1 MVLFAL
7 MMLWSIAWAGGAPPT
22 AGAGDDEARQESRPV
37 TLRSVEQAA
46 DVEDPRALIR
56 AGKHWLA
63 NGDPELARS
72 LFELAVER
80 SELLRYTTLRSYIRE
95 ALVLERMGEVE
106 AARTAWRR
114 GFSDDVQTTLVAL
127 RIASEHPDRQALFDE
142 GIAHVRGLVEAAKRG
157 DPAVFYTTTT
167 GAPRHLEVLDLDA
180 VLAQLRAGD
189 GGFRYCY
196 IENLDLTDFPS
207 EQLPPSITFNRCV
220 IGSIKIP
227 DKDVPDLTIRAIVLG
242 DTDLGKTWEGEVNK
256 SKAVPGSRFGSLMI
270 RDSVLLGRAGFQE
283 ITVSGRI
290 AYFVL
295 SSFEKLADFR
305 DTTFEGLT
313 DFRFSI
319 FGGGANFKEA
329 HLSEDVYF
337 GHTRYLDDTTFRG
350 MFSANDVFFDSTRFE
365 KAAHFDRCEWARDI
379 TFENS
384 HFQGPV
390 TFHSSSV
397 GGRLNLSR
405 SVVEDTLEVKEM
417 HVGGMDLIGAW
428 LRGDT
433 SFIDVR
439 FDGKVRFSLDD
450 ITRAQH
456 LSDPTPLLPLYRDY
470 QGDKDAE
477 EPLTRKSSYGVEH
490 IDDLIARVDG
500 NLSFANSVFWG
511 FLIFERVQFGL
522 PGADTTAEFYNT
534 QFKGESHFE
543 RTRFH
548 SVADFT
554 TIFGN
559 ELSFYEA
566 EFQRSL
572 IFDDANVSGRVTLT
586 DATFADGADLSFYG
600 AEIAS
605 FQVDRDQITEG
616 GESRLFYQSCA
627 EGAPIPPTDVRIAR
641 LRREHSISEA
651 SIREACHD
659 RLIDEYVSLKS
670 SFGDRAMTSD
680 EDWAYWWVKHT
691 ELMMAVRHGSW
702 WDRAWSALFI
712 WPLFELSFG
721 WGVRLG
727 NLGISLAFWT
737 VFFAWVYRR
746 FCPDTVVVYDGRDV
760 PIREVPFHG
769 LIYISLQSLGAFN
782 TGWDFGE
789 DDARF
794 QYLNTVETFVGIII
808 LTFFVGAYTRMILA

>member
-1 MVLFAL
+1 MVLYAL
-7 MMLWSIAWAGGAPPT
+7 LMLMSIAWAGGAPTPPATDDAPT
-22 AGAGDDEARQESRPV
+22 GLDSRPV
-37 TLRSVEQAA
+37 TLKSVDEAA
-46 DVEDPRALIR
+46 EVDDPRALGR
-56 AGKHWLA
+56 AARHWLDQ
-63 NGDPELARS
+63 GDPELARS
-72 LFELAVER
+72 LFEMAVER
-80 SELLRYTTLRSYIRE
+80 SELLRYTSLRAYIRE
-95 ALVLERMGEVE
+95 ALVLERMGDVE
-106 AARTAWRR
+106 GARASWRR
-114 GFSDDVQTTLVAL
+114 GFTDDVQTTLVAL
-127 RIASEHPDRQALFDE
+127 RIASEHPDREALFEE
-142 GIAHVRGLVEAAKRG
+142 GIAHVRALVEAAKRG
-157 DPAVFYTTTT
+157 EEAAFYTTTK
-167 GAPRHLEVLDLDA
+167 GDPRFLEVLDLDT
-180 VLAQLRAGD
+180 VLAQLRSGD
-189 GGFRYCY
+189 GDFRYCY
-196 IENLDLTDFPS
+196 IEHLDLTGFPS
-207 EQLPPSITFNRCV
+207 AQLPPSILFNRCV
-220 IGSIKIP
+220 IGRITIP
-227 DKDVPDLTIRAIVLG
+227 DQDVPDLTIRAIVLG
-242 DTDLGKTWEGEVNK
+242 DTDLGKTWEGDVNK

-270 RDSVLLGRAGFQE
+270 RDSVFLGRAGFQE
-283 ITVSGRI
+283 IRVSGRI

-295 SSFEKLADFR
+295 SSFEQLADFR

-350 MFSANDVFFDSTRFE
+350 MFSANDVYFDSTRFE
-365 KAAHFDRCEWARDI
+365 KAAQFDRCEWTRDI

-405 SVVEDTLEVKEM
+405 TVVDDRLEVKEM
-417 HVGGMDLIGAW
+417 QVGGMDLIGAW

-456 LSDPTPLLPLYRDY
+456 LNDPTPLLPLYRDY

-511 FLIFERVQFGL
+511 FVIFERVQFGL

-566 EFQRSL
+566 DFQRSL

-586 DATFADGADLSFYG
+586 DATFADDADLSFYG

-605 FQVDRDQITEG
+605 FQVDRDQIDNDG
-616 GESRLFYQSCA
+616 DSRLFYQACA
-627 EGAPIPPTDVRIAR
+627 QGQPINATDVRIAR
-641 LRREHSISEA
+641 LRREHTISDEA
-651 SIREACHD
+651 LRAACHD

-691 ELMMAVRHGSW
+691 ELMMSVRHGPW

-737 VFFAWVYRR
+737 VFFACVYRR